1 MDEKLAQYVSDGFV
15 TAKNGDAIT
24 VYNNVAP
31 YLEIGQL
38 PAKSHYAFG
47 WVIYYALH
55 QQKDSEIALRKKMLA
70 NYFKLSLVKP
80 HKLHSMV
87 LTEALRLY
95 KNAKDAAFNMK
106 GNDVPGFSIIKFCEL
121 WNLSNLRPGDWR
133 RKEFEGKETYS
144 TVEKLIT
151 LYVDEA
157 EETHAVPSSS
167 FMEVIERALSEY
179 PDSFTIMSQRAALH
193 EMSGQKEEAKG
204 LLKKALLYAP
214 GKFFLWSRLAK
225 LFPPEEDPRRHV
237 ALLYKGLRSPGQD
250 QFKGRIRLSLAEA
263 FVMKSQHHYALWELN
278 HVKQTYEANGWH
290 LPRKYGEAIGKIR
303 PGTVATDPE
312 QLYRKLESLADE
324 EVYDA
329 LPAIHVTKTYH
340 KNPDPNQQQTGKGG
354 YGKPAVAWRVTDSE
368 GHNYWLQPHRFK
380 IPADLPLGT
389 ALTIRVHN
397 ARPVKAEL
405 MQ

>member
-1 MDEKLAQYVSDGFV
+1 MEEKLAQYVSDGFV

-70 NYFKLSLVKP
+70 NYLKLSLTKP

-87 LTEALRLY
+87 LTEAMRLY
-95 KNAKDAAFNMK
+95 KNAKDVAFNMR
-106 GNDVPGFSIIKFCEL
+106 GNDTPKFSLIKFCEL

-133 RKEFEGKETYS
+133 RKEFEGKDTLS

-157 EETHAVPSSS
+157 EETHAIPSSS
-167 FMEVIERALSEY
+167 FMEVMERALTEF
-179 PDSFTIMSQRAALH
+179 PDSFTLMSQRAVLH
-193 EMSGQKEEAKG
+193 QLTGNREAAKS
-204 LLKKALLYAP
+204 LLRKALLYAP
-214 GKFFLWSRLAK
+214 GKFFLWSRMAHQYS
-225 LFPPEEDPRRHV
+225 PEEDPRRHV
-237 ALLYKGLRSPGQD
+237 ALLYKGLRSPGQE

-278 HVKQTYEANGWH
+278 RVRQTYEANGWH
-290 LPRKYGEAIGKIR
+290 LPKKYNEVIGKI
-303 PGTVATDPE
+303 PQGTVAADPE
-312 QLYRKLESLADE
+312 QLYRKLEPLADE

-340 KNPDPNQQQTGKGG
+340 KNPDPGQPKGG
-354 YGKPAVAWRVTDSE
+354 KASYGKPAVAWRVTDSE
-368 GHNYWLQPHRFK
+368 GNNYWLQPHRFK

-389 ALTIRVHN
+389 PLTIRVHDK
-397 ARPVKAEL
+397 RPVKAEL
-405 MQ
+405 IQ